1 MASRIRVV
9 DHEEMDLSAALC
21 VVGFPGVGLV
31 GRIATDFLVSQFKLK
46 RIASLQSDDFPPMAI
61 LVQGQ
66 TMSPVRIHAAPM
78 VCGVDGMCNQLAVLQ
93 AEVTPTGD
101 VLYELADA
109 LISWCL
115 EKKVREMVVLEGFV
129 RPEESK
135 DKGVLG
141 AGNNAETLGRLSKIG
156 VKPLEEGVI
165 SGIAGPLS
173 YLAESRGLN
182 VTVLMA
188 ETAREFPDARA
199 SARLLEIID
208 PIVPHIDIDAEP
220 LFARAEI
227 IESRLKQNLEQHKES
242 VEGLTERSK
251 IMYG

>member
-1 MASRIRVV
+1 MASRIQVV

-46 RIASLQSDDFPPMAI
+46 RIASLRSDDFPPMAV
-61 LVQGQ
+61 LVKGQ

-78 VCGVDGMCNQLAVLQ
+78 VCGVDGMCDQLAVLQ
-93 AEVTPTGD
+93 AEVTPTGP
-101 VLYELADA
+101 VLYALADA

-115 EKKVREMVVLEGFV
+115 EKEVREMVVLEGFI
-129 RPEESK
+129 RPDGGK
-135 DKGVLG
+135 DTNVFG
-141 AGNNAETLGRLSKIG
+141 AGNSAETLGRLGKIG
-156 VKPLEEGVI
+156 VKPLEEGII

-173 YLAESRGLN
+173 YLAEDRGLN

-188 ETAREFPDARA
+188 ETAREYPDARA
-199 SARLLEIID
+199 SAKLLEIID
-208 PIVPHIDIDAEP
+208 PIVPHIDIDAKP
-220 LFARAEI
+220 LFERAEL
-227 IESRLKQNLEQHKES
+227 IEARLRQNMEQHQES

>member
-1 MASRIRVV
+1 MASQIRVV
-9 DHEEMDLSAALC
+9 DHVEMDLSAALC

-31 GRIATDFLVSQFKLK
+31 GRIATDFLVSQFDLK
-46 RIASLQSDDFPPMAI
+46 RIASLRSDDFPPMAI
-61 LVQGQ
+61 LVEGQ

-93 AEVTPTGD
+93 AEVTPSGA

-115 EKKVREMVVLEGFV
+115 DKKVREMVVLEGFV
-129 RPEESK
+129 RREGTP
-135 DKGVLG
+135 DTVVYG
-141 AGNNAETLGRLSKIG
+141 AGNNAETLGRLKEIG
-156 VKPLEEGVI
+156 VKPLGEGVI

-173 YLAESRGLN
+173 YLAEDRGLN
-182 VTVLMA
+182 VTVLLA
-188 ETAREFPDARA
+188 ETSREFPDARA
-199 SARLLEIID
+199 SAKLLEAID

-220 LFARAEI
+220 LYERAEI
-227 IESRLKQNLEQHKES
+227 IESRLKQNMAQHRES

>member
-1 MASRIRVV
+1 MASRIQVV

-31 GRIATDFLVSQFKLK
+31 GRIATDFLVSQFDLK

-61 LVQGQ
+61 LVKGQ

-78 VCGVDGMCNQLAVLQ
+78 VCGVDGTCNQLAVLQ
-93 AEVTPTGD
+93 AELTPSGE

-115 EKKVREMVVLEGFV
+115 DKRVREMVVLEGFV
-129 RPEESK
+129 RPEGTADSVVY
-135 DKGVLG
+135 GT
-141 AGNNAETLGRLSKIG
+141 GNNPSTLERLKKID
-156 VKPLEEGVI
+156 VKPLGEGVI

-173 YLAESRGLN
+173 YLAEVRGLD
-182 VTVLMA
+182 VTILLA

-199 SARLLEIID
+199 AAKLLEVID
-208 PIVPHIDIDAEP
+208 PIVHHIEIDAKP
-220 LFARAEI
+220 LYEKAEL
-227 IESRLKQNLEQHKES
+227 IEARLKQNMEQHTES

>member
-1 MASRIRVV
+1 MPSHIRIV

-31 GRIATDFLVSQFKLK
+31 GRIATDFLVNQFDLK
-46 RIASLQSDDFPPMAI
+46 RVASLQSQAFPPMAI
-61 LVQGQ
+61 LVEGQ

-78 VCGVDGMCNQLAVLQ
+78 VCGVDGTCNQLAVLQ
-93 AEVTPTGD
+93 AEVTPSGEI
-101 VLYELADA
+101 LYELADV

-115 EKKVREMVVLEGFV
+115 DKHVREMVVLEGFI
-129 RPEESK
+129 RA
-135 DKGVLG
+135 DG
-141 AGNNAETLGRLSKIG
+141 AGDSVVYGTGNNRRTLDRLKEIK
-156 VKPLEEGVI
+156 VKPLGEGII

-173 YLAESRGLN
+173 YLAEDRGLD
-182 VTVLMA
+182 VTVLLA

-199 SARLLEIID
+199 SAKLLEVLD

-220 LFARAEI
+220 LYERAEL
-227 IESRLKQNLEQHKES
+227 IEARLRQNLEQHQES
-242 VEGLTERSK
+242 VEGLAQRSR

>member
-1 MASRIRVV
+1 MASQIRAV

-31 GRIATDFLVSQFKLK
+31 GRIATDFLVSQFELK
-46 RIASLQSDDFPPMAI
+46 RIASFRSDDFPPMAV
-61 LVQGQ
+61 LVGGQ

-78 VCGVDGMCNQLAVLQ
+78 VCGVDGMCDQLAVLQ
-93 AEVTPTGD
+93 AEITPAGD
-101 VLYELADA
+101 VLYELAEA

-129 RPEESK
+129 RPEGTK
-135 DKGVLG
+135 DAVVFG
-141 AGNNAETLGRLSKIG
+141 AGNNAETLGRMDKIG
-156 VKPLEEGVI
+156 VKPLGEGVI

-173 YLAESRGLN
+173 YLAEDRGLN
-182 VTVLMA
+182 VTVLLA
-188 ETAREFPDARA
+188 ETSREFPDARA
-199 SARLLEIID
+199 SAKLLEIID

-220 LFARAEI
+220 LYERAEL
-227 IESRLKQNLEQHKES
+227 IETRLKENMEQHQES
-242 VEGLTERSK
+242 VEGLTDRAK

>member
-46 RIASLQSDDFPPMAI
+46 RIASLHSEDFPPMAT
-61 LVQGQ
+61 LVGGQ

-78 VCGVDGMCNQLAVLQ
+78 LCGVDGTCNQLAVLQ
-93 AEVTPTGD
+93 AEVTPSGE

-115 EKKVREMVVLEGFV
+115 EKQVREMVVLDGFI
-129 RPEESK
+129 RPGGTPDSVVH
-135 DKGVLG
+135 GT
-141 AGNNAETLGRLSKIG
+141 GNNAATLRRLADIN
-156 VKPLEEGVI
+156 VEPLGEGLI
-165 SGIAGPLS
+165 SGIAGPIS
-173 YLAESRGLN
+173 YLAETRGLD
-182 VTVLMA
+182 VTVLLA
-188 ETAREFPDARA
+188 ETAREYPDARA
-199 SARLLEIID
+199 SAKLLEAID

-220 LFARAEI
+220 LYKRAEM
-227 IESRLKQNLEQHKES
+227 IESRLKQNMEQHKES
-242 VEGLTERSK
+242 VEGLAERSK

>member
-1 MASRIRVV
+1 MASQIRVV

-21 VVGFPGVGLV
+21 VIGFPGVGLV
-31 GRIATDFLVSQFKLK
+31 GRIATDFLVSQFDLK
-46 RIASLQSDDFPPMAI
+46 RIASLRSDDFPPMAV
-61 LVQGQ
+61 LVDGQ

-93 AEVTPTGD
+93 AEVTPSGE
-101 VLYELADA
+101 VLYELANA

-115 EKKVREMVVLEGFV
+115 EKNVREMVVLEGFV
-129 RPEESK
+129 RPEGTE
-135 DKGVLG
+135 GTVVYG
-141 AGNNAETLGRLSKIG
+141 AGNNAETLGRLAEIG
-156 VKPLEEGVI
+156 VEPLGEGVI

-173 YLAESRGLN
+173 YLAEDRGLD
-182 VTVLMA
+182 VTVLLA
-188 ETAREFPDARA
+188 GTSREFPDARA
-199 SARLLEIID
+199 SAKLLEIID

-220 LFARAEI
+220 LYERAES
-227 IESRLKQNLEQHKES
+227 IESRLKKNMEQHKES